1 MRRQLQQLAL
11 PLLTGWILAIP
22 PGQASA
28 QGLFPMGG
36 RGLSNLNAAWVQ
48 DRGQF
53 SIHAMATSYYQTAK
67 LLKRSGRSP
76 EFATFWDIQSG
87 LATHVSV
94 SRRLELTLAQTL
106 YQDTHHDS
114 KAANFPDDLYFA
126 AKFGSYGGLR
136 SKLRWGFMTG
146 ARIPL
151 AQQHNVILENYSG
164 GSVEFGLL
172 GLVSFSKDVLIP
184 ENAFNFHLNFG
195 FWHHNDTGKF
205 LVGTRVDTIAVLDP
219 SRALLWGAGFAIPSH
234 QFDFTFE
241 VFGRNFLVRPPVTA
255 YSREDFAYFTPGV
268 TYHPAYWAALNVA
281 FDARLSSNQDAT
293 QYVAGLSQ
301 INPALPSYPSWRVR
315 FGARFALNQPP
326 PPPGQKPLFV
336 SANGRLTTAHKTLEK
351 QLTEERRK
359 TETAEE
365 ELAKIRDDRRR
376 METMLARLRNLL
388 NYGKSQTGAA
398 PADTAAATING
409 QAEKKPENDQPE

>member
-1 MRRQLQQLAL
+1 MGCIFATAT
-11 PLLTGWILAIP
+11 PVF
-22 PGQASA
+22 A

-67 LLKRSGRSP
+67 LPRRIGHSP
-76 EFATFWDIQSG
+76 EFATFWDIQAG

-94 SRRLELTLAQTL
+94 SRRLELTLAQML
-106 YQDTHHDS
+106 YQDTHHDN

-126 AKFGSYGGLR
+126 AKFGSYGGVR
-136 SKLRWGFMTG
+136 SKLRWGLMTG

-151 AQQHNVILENYSG
+151 AQQHNIILENYSA

-172 GLVSFSKDVLIP
+172 GLASFSKDVLIP

-195 FWHHNDTGKF
+195 LWHHNDTGKF
-205 LVGTRVDTIAVLDP
+205 LVGTNSDSFAVLDP
-219 SRALLWGAGFAIPSH
+219 SRALLWGLGFAIPSH

-268 TYHPAYWAALNVA
+268 TYYPAHWAALNVA
-281 FDARLSSNQDAT
+281 FDIRLSSNQDAT
-293 QYVAGLSQ
+293 QYLAGLRQ

-336 SANGRLTTAHKTLEK
+336 SANGRLVTAHKTLEK
-351 QLTEERRK
+351 QLSEERRK
-359 TETAEE
+359 TETAED
-365 ELAKIRDDRRR
+365 ELAKIRDDRKR

-388 NYGKSQTGAA
+388 NYGKTE
-398 PADTAAATING
+398 PATTEKQEQGTAIKKVENTE
-409 QAEKKPENDQPE
+409 EKKPENNPQQ